1 LSDHPPLGGIYFIP
15 NIMLIKNTVVS
26 FTAQEAF
33 DILYQTNQRIW
44 EDAIDAINDRAQEI
58 YIEHYGENEECD
70 YPPPFGT
77 EFILMMIKRRSISR
91 PSRFLDS
98 SRQLVARCCHIAAL
112 SWQHHFLR
120 CFGKTH

>member
-1 LSDHPPLGGIYFIP
+1 
-15 NIMLIKNTVVS
+15 MLIKKTVVS

-70 YPPPFGT
+70 YPPFRDGIHFDDDQEAIYFAP
-77 EFILMMIKRRSISR
+77 IKVS
-91 PSRFLDS
+91 
-98 SRQLVARCCHIAAL
+98 
-112 SWQHHFLR
+112 
-120 CFGKTH
+120 